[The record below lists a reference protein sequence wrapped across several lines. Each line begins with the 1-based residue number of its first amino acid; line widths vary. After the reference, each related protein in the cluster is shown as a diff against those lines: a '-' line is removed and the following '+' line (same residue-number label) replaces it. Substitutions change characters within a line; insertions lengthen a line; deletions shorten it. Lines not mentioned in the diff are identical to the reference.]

1 MKRQGGTASKR
12 AQGEGEGEGK
22 SAERHRHSAH
32 RSTHAQAGSP
42 CMTAPVAAS
51 QRARRR
57 GGRGGAIVVNE
68 KVAECGTYGV
78 YV

>member
-1 MKRQGGTASKR
+1 MFKRQGGTASKR

-22 SAERHRHSAH
+22 SAERHRHSSQEH
-32 RSTHAQAGSP
+32 TRTGRLTVHDSP
-42 CMTAPVAAS
+42 CRSFTAGEEE
-51 QRARRR
+51 R
-57 GGRGGAIVVNE
+57 GEGAIVVNE